1 MSTAYEN
8 PQQIDMGN
16 HWMLRFVAALIDSI
30 PFAIVGYII
39 SYVLIWNPGSPLFF
53 WGYGLWWLTY
63 FLIWPLL
70 YGIPLFIYSFVMESS
85 ASQATFGKKIIGLKV
100 EMLNGSKPPS
110 GKVMTRN
117 LSKILWFVFLIDVLI
132 GIATQGPDRRQRYF
146 DRMAGTT
153 VVQTKQS
160 FMASASPPP
169 PPPPPPT

>member
-1 MSTAYEN
+1 MSTTYEN

-85 ASQATFGKKIIGLKV
+85 ASQATFGKNIIGLKV
-100 EMLNGSKPPS
+100 EM
-110 GKVMTRN
+110 RN
-117 LSKILWFVFLIDVLI
+117 
-132 GIATQGPDRRQRYF
+132 
-146 DRMAGTT
+146 
-153 VVQTKQS
+153 
-160 FMASASPPP
+160 
-169 PPPPPPT
+169 